1 MKDILPKESSKA
13 SFKFLKTIL
22 DLKTKF
28 KGTEHILYSI

>member
-1 MKDILPKESSKA
+1 MKDILPKASSKA